1 VDEEA
6 AGGKRQAAEGYAT
19 IVPEGLN
26 DRYVLTARTGTATTA
41 DCRLPP
47 AASSDVI
54 IVGGGPAGAATATH
68 LARRGWRVVLLEGRD
83 LAHARAADLRSG
95 EVLSPG
101 GQEELRALG
110 LPVEG
115 ADWRFESFATIRNR
129 WPNGRTTDDPLPH
142 GLAYWQTDRGK
153 LDRALFAFAGAAGA
167 HAYDSQRV
175 RALLRDRRGA
185 VCGVTTRDET
195 GAGREWHAPIVIDAS
210 GRYSAIL
217 HELGGR
223 QPDPEFRRAA
233 LVTFY
238 ESFPGCT
245 PGIWEQHFLARHGAA
260 VKGARM
266 GPNLYRFSL
275 ELDLAAREGYARQLG
290 NGAPHELTLA
300 ILRDLAPHLHARF
313 RAATPLP
320 HRTAY
325 GPLAYRARRIIGD
338 GLLLIGDAAGYLD
351 PGTGQG
357 IEFAL
362 RTARV
367 AAATVDRAL
376 ILGDPRAERFAPY
389 IAARGREIARATS
402 WLRLYL
408 RLTRRAPLLDL
419 ASRTPPLRAALL
431 RAMVQRPRAAAPDQ
445 NSHQYRI

>member
-1 VDEEA
+1 MPPICGA
-6 AGGKRQAAEGYAT
+6 ARC
-19 IVPEGLN
+19 
-26 DRYVLTARTGTATTA
+26 
-41 DCRLPP
+41 CR
-47 AASSDVI
+47 
-54 IVGGGPAGAATATH
+54 PAGRASC
-68 LARRGWRVVLLEGRD
+68 AR
-83 LAHARAADLRSG
+83 
-95 EVLSPG
+95 
-101 GQEELRALG
+101 G
-110 LPVEG
+110 LPTAG

-129 WPNGRTTDDPLPH
+129 WPNGRATDDPLPR

-167 HAYDSQRV
+167 RTHVGQRV

-185 VCGVTTRDET
+185 VCGVTTRDEA
-195 GAGREWHAPIVIDAS
+195 GAGRAWHAPVVIDAS

-217 HELGGR
+217 HALGGR

-238 ESFPGCT
+238 DSFPDCT
-245 PGIWEQHFLARHGAA
+245 PGIWEQHFLTRHGAA

-266 GPNLYRFSL
+266 GLGLYRFSL
-275 ELDLAAREGYARQLG
+275 ELDLAARDQYARRLG
-290 NGAPHELTLA
+290 TGAPHALTLA
-300 ILRDLAPHLHARF
+300 ILRDLAPHLHGRF

-325 GPLAYRARRIIGD
+325 GPLAYRVRRIIDD

-376 ILGDPRAERFAPY
+376 VLGDPRAERFAPY
-389 IAARGREIARATS
+389 VAARHREMARAMA

-419 ASRTPPLRAALL
+419 ASHTRLL
-431 RAMVQRPRAAAPDQ
+431 RL
-445 NSHQYRI
+445 SLIHI

>member
-1 VDEEA
+1 MS
-6 AGGKRQAAEGYAT
+6 
-19 IVPEGLN
+19 
-26 DRYVLTARTGTATTA
+26 TA
-41 DCRLPP
+41 DAEISTSSPTDYGLRTTD
-47 AASSDVI
+47 SSDVI
-54 IVGGGPAGAATATH
+54 IVGAGPAGAAAATH

-95 EVLSPG
+95 EVVSPG
-101 GQEELRALG
+101 GQAELRALG
-110 LPVEG
+110 LLTAG
-115 ADWRFESFATIRNR
+115 AEWRFESFATIRNR
-129 WPNGRTTDDPLPH
+129 WPNGRATDDPLPH

-167 HAYDSQRV
+167 QTHDTQRV

-185 VCGVTTRDET
+185 VGGVTTRDET
-195 GAGREWHAPIVIDAS
+195 GAGRDWHAPVVIDAS

-238 ESFPGCT
+238 SAFPGCT
-245 PGIWEQHFLARHGAA
+245 PGTWEQHFLVRHGAA

-266 GPNLYRFSL
+266 GPDLYRFSL
-275 ELDLAAREGYARQLG
+275 ELDLAAREEYARQLG
-290 NGAPHELTLA
+290 TSAPHELTLA

-325 GPLAYRARRIIGD
+325 GPLAYRVRRIIDD

-367 AAATVDRAL
+367 AAITVDRAL
-376 ILGDPRAERFAPY
+376 TLGDPCAERFAPY
-389 IAARGREIARATS
+389 VAARQREIARAML

-419 ASRTPPLRAALL
+419 ASHTPPLRAALI
-431 RAMVQRPRAAAPDQ
+431 RALVQRPRDTAHD
-445 NSHQYRI
+445 

>member
-1 VDEEA
+1 
-6 AGGKRQAAEGYAT
+6 
-19 IVPEGLN
+19 VPTSDTGPQP
-26 DRYVLTARTGTATTA
+26 DTTTDHGPRTT
-41 DCRLPP
+41 D
-47 AASSDVI
+47 SSDAI
-54 IVGGGPAGAATATH
+54 IVGGGPAGAAAATH

-83 LAHARAADLRSG
+83 LAHTRAADLRSG

-101 GQEELRALG
+101 GQAELRALG

-129 WPNGRTTDDPLPH
+129 WPNGRATDDPLPH

-167 HAYDSQRV
+167 QTHDGQRV
-175 RALLRDRRGA
+175 RATLRDRRGA

-195 GAGREWHAPIVIDAS
+195 GAGREWYAPVVIDAS

-217 HELGGR
+217 HELGGQ

-238 ESFPGCT
+238 DTFPGCT
-245 PGIWEQHFLARHGAA
+245 PGLWEQHFLVRHGTA

-266 GPNLYRFSL
+266 GPKLYRFSL

-290 NGAPHELTLA
+290 TGAPHELTLA

-313 RAATPLP
+313 HAATPLP

-325 GPLAYRARRIIGD
+325 GPLAYRVRRIIDD

-376 ILGDPRAERFAPY
+376 TLDDPRAERFAPY
-389 IAARGREIARATS
+389 VAARHREIARAMG

-419 ASRTPPLRAALL
+419 ASYAPPLRAALI
-431 RAMVQRPRAAAPDQ
+431 RAMVQRPHVVAPD
-445 NSHQYRI
+445 